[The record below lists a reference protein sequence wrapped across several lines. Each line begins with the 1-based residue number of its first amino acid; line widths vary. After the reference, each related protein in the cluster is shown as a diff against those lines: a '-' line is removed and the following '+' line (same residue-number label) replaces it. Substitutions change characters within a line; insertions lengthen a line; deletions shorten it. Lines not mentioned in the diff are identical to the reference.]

1 MRLVE
6 LLPSV
11 LVSLVVVLTPGVDMA
26 LVTKNALLYGRQ
38 AAVAS
43 ALGVNAGVAVWAVA
57 AALGLAAVVRRSE
70 AVFTAIKV
78 CGAIYL
84 AYLGVQALLAA
95 RRGEA
100 HAEPGDRPVRRLSR
114 GAAFRQGMIGNL
126 SNPKIAVL
134 FTSLLPQFAGPSPS
148 FWDLLLLG
156 AVFQAMGLSW
166 LLFYAWL
173 AARGRD
179 LLARPRVR
187 AAADRVSGVVLI
199 ALGVRLAL
207 ERRT

>member
-1 MRLVE
+1 MQIV
-6 LLPSV
+6 PFV

-26 LVTKNALLYGRQ
+26 LVTKNALLYGRD

-43 ALGVNAGVAVWAVA
+43 ALGVNAGVAVWALA

-78 CGAIYL
+78 CGAVYL
-84 AYLGVQALLAA
+84 GILGVQTLLSA
-95 RRGEA
+95 RRVEA
-100 HAEPGDRPVRRLSR
+100 HPGPGTRPAPRLSR
-114 GAAFRQGMIGNL
+114 GVAFRQGMIGNL

-156 AVFQAMGLSW
+156 SLFQAMGLTW

-173 AARGRD
+173 AGRGRA

-207 ERRT
+207 EQRS